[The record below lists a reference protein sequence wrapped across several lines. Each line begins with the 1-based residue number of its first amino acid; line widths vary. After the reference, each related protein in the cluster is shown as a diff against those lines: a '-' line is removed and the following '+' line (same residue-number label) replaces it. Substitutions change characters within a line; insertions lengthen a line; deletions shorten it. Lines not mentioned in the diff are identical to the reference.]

1 MTKKYL
7 THEFIRKYTF
17 LFLGAIFASIG
28 IEEFLVPNK
37 MIDGGITGISIIT
50 SYLTNFPLGI
60 IIFALNIPFLVI
72 GYRQIGKRFVA
83 ATLFSITILSI
94 GVTLLKPFPGVTG
107 DMLLAVVFGGIILGF
122 GVGLII
128 RFGGSLDGTEIVAII
143 LDKRSGF
150 SVGEFIMFFNIFIL
164 GSAGFFFGWDK
175 AMYSL
180 IAYFIAFK
188 TIDLT
193 IQGLDDTKEVK
204 IISDKS
210 EEIAAVLMERLG
222 LGVTF
227 LEGIGGYSG
236 ESKPVL
242 YSLISRFEIAELK
255 AIIDEIDEKAFV
267 TISNIHEVM
276 GGVLSRKNKHNH
288 G

>member
-1 MTKKYL
+1 MVKKRLTPEFFKKY
-7 THEFIRKYTF
+7 FF
-17 LFLGAIFASIG
+17 LFLGAILASIG

-50 SYLTNFPLGI
+50 SYLTGFPLGI
-60 IIFALNIPFLVI
+60 VLFALNLPFVVI
-72 GYRQIGKRFVA
+72 GYKQIGKGFVA

-94 GVTLLKPFPGVTG
+94 GVTLLKPVPGVTG
-107 DMLLAVVFGGIILGF
+107 DMLLAAVFGGIILGL

-143 LDKRSGF
+143 FDKRTGF
-150 SVGEFIMFFNIFIL
+150 TVGEVIMFFNIFIL
-164 GSAGFFFGWDK
+164 SSAGFFFGWDK

-193 IQGLDDTKEVK
+193 VQGLDDTKEVK

-210 EEIAAVLMERLG
+210 DEIAAVLMERLG

-227 LEGIGGYSG
+227 LKGTGGYSG

-242 YSLISRFEIAELK
+242 YSLISRFEVAELK
-255 AIIDEIDEKAFV
+255 AIIDEIDERAFV
-267 TISNIHEVM
+267 TISDIHEVM
-276 GGVLSRKNKHNH
+276 GGVFRKKGLH
-288 G
+288 

>member
-1 MTKKYL
+1 MVKKRLTPEFFKKY
-7 THEFIRKYTF
+7 FF
-17 LFLGAIFASIG
+17 LFLGAILASIG

-50 SYLTNFPLGI
+50 SYLTGFPLGI
-60 IIFALNIPFLVI
+60 VLFTLNLPFVVI
-72 GYRQIGKRFVA
+72 GYKQIGKGFVA

-94 GVTLLKPFPGVTG
+94 GVTLLKPVPGVTG
-107 DMLLAVVFGGIILGF
+107 DMLLAAVFGGIILGL

-143 LDKRSGF
+143 FDKRTGF
-150 SVGEFIMFFNIFIL
+150 TVGEVIMFFNIFIL
-164 GSAGFFFGWDK
+164 SSAGFFFGWDK

-193 IQGLDDTKEVK
+193 VQGLDDTKEVK

-210 EEIAAVLMERLG
+210 DEIAAVLMERLG

-227 LEGIGGYSG
+227 LKGTGGYSG

-242 YSLISRFEIAELK
+242 YSLISRFEVAELK
-255 AIIDEIDEKAFV
+255 AIIDEIDERAFV
-267 TISNIHEVM
+267 TISDIHEVM
-276 GGVLSRKNKHNH
+276 GGVFRKKGLH
-288 G
+288 

>member
-1 MTKKYL
+1 MFKKYL
-7 THEFIRKYTF
+7 F
-17 LFLGAIFASIG
+17 LFLGAVLASIG

-60 IIFALNIPFLVI
+60 IIFALNIPFLVV
-72 GYRQIGKRFVA
+72 GYKQIGKRFVA
-83 ATLFSITILSI
+83 ATLFSITILST
-94 GVTLLKPFPGVTG
+94 GVTILKPVPGVTG
-107 DMLLAVVFGGIILGF
+107 DMLLAAVFGGIILGL

-128 RFGGSLDGTEIVAII
+128 RFGGSLDGTEIVGII
-143 LDKRSGF
+143 FDKRTGF
-150 SVGEFIMFFNIFIL
+150 SVGEVIMFFNIFIL
-164 GSAGFFFGWDK
+164 SSAGFFFGWDK

-210 EEIAAVLMERLG
+210 EEIADVLMERLG

-227 LEGIGGYSG
+227 LKGKGGYSG

-255 AIIDEIDEKAFV
+255 AIIDEIDENAFV

-276 GGVLSRKNKHNH
+276 GGVFSKKRQK
-288 G
+288 GS

>member
-1 MTKKYL
+1 MLKKYL
-7 THEFIRKYTF
+7 F
-17 LFLGAIFASIG
+17 LFLGAVLASIG

-72 GYRQIGKRFVA
+72 GYKQIGKRFVA

-94 GVTLLKPFPGVTG
+94 GVTVLKPFPGVTG
-107 DMLLAVVFGGIILGF
+107 DMLLAAVFGGIVLGL

-128 RFGGSLDGTEIVAII
+128 RFGGSLDGTEIVGII
-143 LDKRSGF
+143 LDKRTGF
-150 SVGEFIMFFNIFIL
+150 SVGEVIMFFNIFIL
-164 GSAGFFFGWDK
+164 SSAGFFFGWDK

-210 EEIAAVLMERLG
+210 EEIADVLMERLG

-227 LEGIGGYSG
+227 LKGKGGYSG

-276 GGVLSRKNKHNH
+276 GGVFKKKRQKGS
-288 G
+288 